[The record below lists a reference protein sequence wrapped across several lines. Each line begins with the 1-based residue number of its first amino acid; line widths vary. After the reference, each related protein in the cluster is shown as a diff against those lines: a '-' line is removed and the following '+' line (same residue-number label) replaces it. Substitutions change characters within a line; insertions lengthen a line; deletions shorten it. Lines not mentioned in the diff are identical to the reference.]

1 MSTTEETAIPLKT
14 YVLLPSMD
22 VNAPVYTRINKDQ
35 RVRVDKLPIWT
46 PYLKITYQKDG
57 KNITIRYKETAT
69 SIFLHEQIKDQGI
82 PANDPFTENE
92 RRAMEFKNGVLVT
105 GNKMIQDYLDNYPTN
120 EAVKC
125 ICPSASVKTFKV
137 YDKADELKS
146 SNEDFKL
153 RTKAAMKIVGL
164 NLKQAQEMLI
174 RLNGSF
180 FEVPSTA
187 NGQSEANALV
197 ECQDLLVGFLDAA
210 EKEGLDAIL
219 LDEEQ
224 ETAED
229 TTKILVGKLVN
240 ANVISFEES
249 ADQISKKSNGQWV
262 KLMDMPGKIEV
273 SEKERLLIDFLNSE
287 EGKVHLTDLQ
297 NEVQKIDNA

>member
-1 MSTTEETAIPLKT
+1 MSTTETATPLKV

-35 RVRVDKLPIWT
+35 RVRVDKLPLWV
-46 PYLKITYQKDG
+46 PYLKITYQKGG
-57 KNITIRYKETAT
+57 KNTTIRYKETAT
-69 SIFLHEQIKDQGI
+69 SIFLNEQIKDQGI

-92 RRAMEFKNGVLVT
+92 RRAMEFKNGVLAT
-105 GNKMIQDYLDNYPTN
+105 NNAMIQNYLDNYPAN
-120 EAVKC
+120 EAVEC
-125 ICPSASVKTFKV
+125 ICPDIKAKVFKV

-153 RTKAAMKIVGL
+153 RTKAASKIVGL

-180 FEVPSTA
+180 FEVPSVEGGLT
-187 NGQSEANALV
+187 EENALI
-197 ECQDLLVGFLDAA
+197 ECQDLLVSFLDAS

-219 LDEEQ
+219 LDEKE

-262 KLMDMPGKIEV
+262 KLMDMPGKIELP
-273 SEKERLLIDFLNSE
+273 EQERLLIDFLNSE

-297 NEVQKIDNA
+297 NELQKIDNK